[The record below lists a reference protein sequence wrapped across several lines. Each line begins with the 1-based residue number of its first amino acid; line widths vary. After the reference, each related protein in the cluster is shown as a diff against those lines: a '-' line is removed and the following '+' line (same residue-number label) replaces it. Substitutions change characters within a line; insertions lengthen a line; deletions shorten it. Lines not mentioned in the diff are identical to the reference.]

1 VTTFSAR
8 LKQLRWHQWT
18 LLGLVLVY
26 LIYIALS
33 YLYLP
38 GKLKQVVEADVSELV
53 GRQLTVERFEYNPF
67 DLSLRVYDFAVADKP
82 DAPLLAWQQFYVNFT
97 PWGSLFSWDIKFEA
111 IQLDQPLVNIEKH
124 GDRFNFSDII
134 DKFSGD
140 EAAVEEQQ
148 GDTRIALE
156 VVNTAINQGVFRFT
170 DLSGSKPARSE
181 MDDITIEVLDLYLA
195 TGDEHLNPF
204 NITAAIPGGGQIKL
218 AGEYRLDPL
227 YVDTNVEAMGIE
239 LKEFSDFVNNVVPMT
254 VTGGRLGL
262 NAHVLVQQQQE
273 DVAVNIDNTDVT
285 VTELALDDAIPE
297 PPMAR
302 INTITISGLQFDL
315 LQQSLE
321 IGKLN
326 VDQVVLNQWLD
337 ADGAPRFQHLLV
349 QEVVEQNIEAQQSP
363 AAAEQ
368 EAAPWSVVVRRLEV
382 GNSQLNFSDQ
392 NEKITRGH
400 TVSGIQ
406 VALDDFTLTEQQ
418 PVPLSIQATLDEQGM
433 LKVDGVV
440 TLVPFSMQLEYGL
453 QNLPLPSF
461 SEYIELA
468 TYLRIEKGSLNLN
481 GKVDLSTE
489 GEVPVSSQL
498 ALEVNDFQAEDLR
511 TGKPVIQF
519 KQIKAADAVL
529 ETQSKQFK
537 LAALTITEPNLLVE
551 IGKDKQL
558 NWATIAR
565 PDPGVTEAVASAEQE
580 VAADAQQAA
589 ADAQQA
595 AASGWNYVIGKVEIN
610 NGLTRFVD
618 NSVSPVFQ
626 TGLHSMAFELDEVA
640 SNNSMPVPFSLT
652 SKIDRYAPFNV
663 KGTLDPIAK
672 QPGFE
677 FKSQLRG
684 LELPPLSPYSAAFIA
699 HNLESGKL
707 NLQLDYR
714 LHDRKLKGENG
725 IIADQLYLGEKV
737 PSEDAIDAPVSLG
750 LALLRDVNGV
760 IDLDVGVS
768 GDLDDPGFS
777 ISGVI
782 LKAFLNVMVKA
793 ASSPFQLL
801 GSLVGGSED
810 MGEIEFAAG
819 FADLTDDSQQ
829 RLQKLTE
836 ALQQRPQLI
845 VRFHGGAF
853 APEDV
858 PVLKKLRIQDRVADD
873 RKMSLLEL
881 REEAGDVDW
890 WSVRANRKA
899 MLRINDEL
907 KLPDTGEREDALQAQ
922 NPELKGDELEA
933 AVYQAMYEDVA
944 DKQEITSTDL
954 LALADAR
961 ALVIKQYLVDVTQL
975 DHGRVSVAKTKKAHL
990 KGRVVKLGID
1000 AR

>member
-1 VTTFSAR
+1 MTTFSTR
-8 LKQLRWHQWT
+8 LKHLRWYQWT
-18 LLGLVLVY
+18 ILGLALVY

-38 GKLKQVVEADVSELV
+38 GKLKQVVEADVSELI
-53 GRQLTVERFEYNPF
+53 GRTITVERFDYNPF
-67 DLSLRVYDFAVADKP
+67 DLSLRVYGFAVADKP

-97 PWGSLFSWDIKFEA
+97 PWGSLFSWDIRFEGL
-111 IQLDQPLVNIEKH
+111 QLDQPVVNIEKN
-124 GDRFNFSDII
+124 GNRFNFSDII
-134 DKFSGD
+134 DKFPGD
-140 EAAVEEQQ
+140 DTQPNEPEQ
-148 GDTRIALE
+148 GDTRLALE

-181 MDDITIEVLDLYLA
+181 MDNITIEVVDLYLA

-204 NITAAIPGGGQIKL
+204 NITAAIPGGGEIKL

-227 YVDTNVEAMGIE
+227 YVDTNVEAQGIE

-262 NAHVLVQQQQE
+262 NAHVLVQQQQD
-273 DVAVNIDNTDVT
+273 DVAVNINNTDVT

-302 INTITISGLQFDL
+302 IKTISVTGLQLDL

-321 IGKLN
+321 LGKLTM
-326 VDQVVLNQWLD
+326 DQVVLNQWID
-337 ADGAPRFQHLLV
+337 QEGEPRFQHLLV
-349 QEVVEQNIEAQQSP
+349 EKVVEQNVEQKHK
-363 AAAEQ
+363 AAVESQAN
-368 EAAPWSVVVRRLEV
+368 PWSVMVRRLEMN
-382 GNSQLNFSDQ
+382 NSQLNFSDQ

-400 TVSGIQ
+400 SVSGIQ
-406 VALDDFTLTEQQ
+406 VALDNFTLTEKQ
-418 PVPLSIQATLDEQGM
+418 PVPLSVQATLDEQGK
-433 LKVDGVV
+433 LTVEGVV
-440 TLVPFSMQLEYGL
+440 TLVPFSMQLEYGV

-468 TYLRIEKGSLNLN
+468 TYLRIEKGSLNLK

-519 KQIKAADAVL
+519 KQIKADEALL
-529 ETQSKQFK
+529 ETQSKQFT

-558 NWATIAR
+558 NWATIAKA
-565 PDPGVTEAVASAEQE
+565 DPAVTEAVTNAEQE
-580 VAADAQQAA
+580 IEADVEQAA
-589 ADAQQA
+589 AND
-595 AASGWNYVIGKVEIN
+595 WNYAIGRVEMK

-618 NSVSPVFQ
+618 RSVSPTFK
-626 TGLHSMAFELDEVA
+626 TGLHNMEFQLDKVA
-640 SNNSMPVPFSLT
+640 SDNTQPVPFSLT
-652 SKIDRYAPFNV
+652 SKIDRYAPFEV
-663 KGTLDPIAK
+663 KGTLDPIDK

-677 FKSQLRG
+677 FKSRLSG
-684 LELPPLSPYSAAFIA
+684 LEMPPLSPYSSAFIA

-707 NLQLDYR
+707 NLDLDYR
-714 LHDRKLKGENG
+714 LHDKKLKGDNG
-725 IIADQLYLGEKV
+725 IVADQLYLGEHV
-737 PSEDAIDAPVSLG
+737 PNEDAIDAPVGLG

-819 FADLTDDSQQ
+819 FSDLTDDSQQ
-829 RLQKLTE
+829 RLQKLAE

-845 VRFHGGAF
+845 VRFHGGALASED
-853 APEDV
+853 APM
-858 PVLKKLRIQDRVADD
+858 LKKLRIQDRVADD

-890 WSVRANRKA
+890 WTVRANRKA
-899 MLRINDEL
+899 ILRINDEL
-907 KLPDTGEREDALQAQ
+907 KLPDVGEREKELQAQ

-933 AVYQAMYEDVA
+933 SVYQAMYEDVA
-944 DKQEITSTDL
+944 DKQEISSTDL

-961 ALVIKQYLVDVTQL
+961 ALVIKQYLVDVAQL
-975 DHGRVSVAKTKKAHL
+975 DHGRVSVEKTNKAHL
-990 KGRVVKLGID
+990 NDRVVKLGID